1 MISYQ
6 PFYETLLRENIT
18 ECALIFK
25 HGIPANTLHRMKHG
39 KPITTRYGINN
50 SCRILLLLISWQS
63 LYYPDF
69 LKSYSSPSITS
80 PQSCT
85 PSLNQYVRLASKS
98 FTVIGFIRYFSST
111 HSLTMRWFPVFTFG
125 NFQACSCKAFIYA
138 VSDGFQFSPKSLLE
152 KTLCSF
158 THSII
163 HFFALSI
170 IQ

>member
-18 ECALIFK
+18 EYALIFK

-39 KPITTRYGINN
+39 KPITT
-50 SCRILLLLISWQS
+50 
-63 LYYPDF
+63 
-69 LKSYSSPSITS
+69 ITS

>member
-1 MISYQ
+1 MFYLYSIHLAYSIYCWWYSILKGVSLHDFIS
-6 PFYETLLRENIT
+6 TILN
-18 ECALIFK
+18 
-25 HGIPANTLHRMKHG
+25 N
-39 KPITTRYGINN
+39 RYAINN

-111 HSLTMRWFPVFTFG
+111 HSLTMRWFSVFTFG
-125 NFQACSCKAFIYA
+125 NFQACSCKSFIYA
-138 VSDGFQFSPKSLLE
+138 VSDVFQFSPKSLLE

>member
-1 MISYQ
+1 MLSILNCSVSDILEYIPPNIALETEVSYL
-6 PFYETLLRENIT
+6 FSN
-18 ECALIFK
+18 AIFLFFVS
-25 HGIPANTLHRMKHG
+25 INN
-39 KPITTRYGINN
+39 RYAINN

-98 FTVIGFIRYFSST
+98 FTVIGFINYFFLYTLPHHEMVS
-111 HSLTMRWFPVFTFG
+111 VFTFG

>member
-1 MISYQ
+1 MGSPHLY
-6 PFYETLLRENIT
+6 RW
-18 ECALIFK
+18 
-25 HGIPANTLHRMKHG
+25 GRMSLFVS
-39 KPITTRYGINN
+39 INNRYAINN

-111 HSLTMRWFPVFTFG
+111 HSLTMRWFSVFTFG
-125 NFQACSCKAFIYA
+125 NFQACSCKSFIYA